1 MPQKS
6 EHFEKSKVN
15 IPRIYLKS
23 LAAVRCLSVCP
34 RPWLL
39 WVLLQLYLTSAMLP
53 RRLPLPGSDGSPTD
67 WAAVLA
73 LSVQMDPL
81 RTGLTRW
88 SGVLRAHVHALRCWR
103 WGL

>member
-1 MPQKS
+1 MVSNSTTTTTPTDL
-6 EHFEKSKVN
+6 FEIS
-15 IPRIYLKS
+15 RRR
-23 LAAVRCLSVCP
+23 AVSVCLSVPALGSFGFC
-34 RPWLL
+34 
-39 WVLLQLYLTSAMLP
+39 YLTSAMLP